1 MDLKEVMA
9 VNLRRIRHVKKMTQE
24 ELADGAGLS
33 VRYVGAIE
41 RADVSASVTVLGRI
55 AEALGVEA
63 TDLVKRTTV
72 HFIPIGLDDA
82 TILCPTATPARR
94 ESTPHCLTHKLIVGF
109 T

>member
-1 MDLKEVMA
+1 MA

-63 TDLVKRTTV
+63 ADLVKRTAA
-72 HFIPIGLDDA
+72 HPHR
-82 TILCPTATPARR
+82 AR
-94 ESTPHCLTHKLIVGF
+94 
-109 T
+109 